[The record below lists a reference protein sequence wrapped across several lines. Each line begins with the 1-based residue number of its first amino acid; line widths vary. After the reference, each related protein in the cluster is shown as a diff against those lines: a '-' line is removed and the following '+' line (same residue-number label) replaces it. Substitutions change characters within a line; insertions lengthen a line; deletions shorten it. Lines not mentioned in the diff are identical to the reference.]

1 MNYRELAKKKID
13 TIPDKCVWIDNSWVN
28 DNGESYQIL
37 NPATQEVLKVCA
49 NTSEDTIEKAIQSS
63 VSAKREWRNV
73 DRSKKRIMFQKLISI
88 IEENKY
94 LLASVESLNNGKT
107 LNESLTC
114 DIAELIDTF
123 SYYSGELYENVG
135 EVIQNENGLINYTVY
150 EPVGVVGAIIPWN
163 YPLIMLAW
171 KIAPALA
178 TGNVVILKPS
188 ELTPISAMI
197 LMEMMKD
204 AGFPAGVVNM
214 VTGDGKVGDYLAR
227 SNSINKIAFTGS
239 IETGSKIV
247 NASSATNLKRV
258 SLELGGKSPNIVFD
272 DADENSVIEKITSGI
287 FFNKGEVCAAGSRLI
302 IQRDIYSR
310 VIDKIVQKANEI
322 VVGDPFDDN
331 TDMGAIISKKQ
342 LNRIRGYIEKG
353 IEEGATLLCGG
364 SQKIEYENGVDGNY
378 IRPTIFTNVTK
389 EMTIAKEEIF
399 GPVLSVLIFDT
410 EEEAIE
416 IANSTKY
423 GLVAGVWS
431 GDINRGL
438 RVASQVDAGTFWIND
453 FGTFSCTSP
462 FGGFRQSGWYRE
474 KGKEALRLYQEVK
487 SIWMPNGR

>member
-1 MNYRELAKKKID
+1 MDYREQAINRIAA
-13 TIPDKCVWIDNSWVN
+13 IPEKCVWIDNSWVS
-28 DNGESYQIL
+28 DEGESYQIL
-37 NPATQEVLKVCA
+37 NPATQEVLKVCS
-49 NTSEDTIEKAIQSS
+49 NTSEDNIEKAIQSS
-63 VSAKREWRNV
+63 LRVKNEWRYV
-73 DRSKKRIMFQKLISI
+73 DRSQKRMMFQKLISI
-88 IEENKY
+88 VEENKY
-94 LLASVESLNNGKT
+94 LLAAVESLNNGKT
-107 LNESLTC
+107 IKESLTC

-135 EVIQNENGLINYTVY
+135 EVIQNENGLMNYTVY

-227 SNSINKIAFTGS
+227 SNDVNKIAFTGS
-239 IETGSKIV
+239 IATGSKIV
-247 NASSATNLKRV
+247 NASSNTNLKRV

-272 DADENSVIEKITSGI
+272 DADEEAVIEKVSSGI

-302 IQRDIYSR
+302 IQRDIYGR
-310 VIDKIVQKANEI
+310 VIDRIVQKANEI

-364 SQKIEYENGVDGNY
+364 SGKIEYESGVDGNY

-389 EMTIAKEEIF
+389 DMTIAKEEIF
-399 GPVLSVLIFDT
+399 GPVLSVIIFDA

-416 IANSTKY
+416 IANSTRY

-431 GDINRGL
+431 KDITRGL

-453 FGTFSCTSP
+453 FGMFSCTSP